1 MDIFV
6 EKIVSKK
13 KGLKEYLKAIAII
26 FAAFIVAM
34 VATPYILP
42 QGGLVIIVYVAIFYG
57 AKYFLTNLNVEYEYS
72 ITNGDIDIDKI
83 INQKKRK
90 HLYST
95 GCKDIELMAKITGS
109 KYSESIV
116 KAPLTIKAVSSM
128 DSPDAYFAVIN
139 SNGKKVTLYF
149 EPNEKMLKNLKTM
162 LGARLSIE

>member
-13 KGLKEYLKAIAII
+13 KGLKEYLKAIAIV
-26 FAAFIVAM
+26 FAAFIVAI
-34 VATPYILP
+34 VATNYFFP
-42 QGGLVIIVYVAIFYG
+42 QGIIIIIYVAIVYG
-57 AKYFLTNLNVEYEYS
+57 AKYFISNLNVEYEYS

-90 HLYST
+90 HLYSA
-95 GCKDIELMAKITGS
+95 GCKDIELMAKLSSS
-109 KYSESIV
+109 KYNESIV

-128 DSPDAYFAVIN
+128 GSPEAYFAVIN

-149 EPNEKMLKNLKTM
+149 EPNEKMLKSLKTM
-162 LGARLSIE
+162 LGSRLSIE